1 MNLRIGKDAS
11 VAALGAGLPI
21 SLYFFSVNWS
31 LLGLLL
37 GIGLPAL
44 TLILIWS
51 VLGLVDDSRWSR
63 RSIFLTLVY
72 TCLIWTAV
80 GAVTVL
86 AIGSNIPVV
95 IKPLVPIALG
105 VLGTVNSGIGLTV
118 FAVLRKRRLG
128 EQARP

>member
-1 MNLRIGKDAS
+1 VNLRIGKDAS